1 MPALLARVGLEVTVP
16 TWGRVERGGGRRSV
30 LALPR
35 DVVTKGVRASGRTGD
50 GCAKRFSLAR
60 DIIGELLG

>member
-1 MPALLARVGLEVTVP
+1 
-16 TWGRVERGGGRRSV
+16 V